1 MLKQL
6 KTLKGKVALGAGLI
20 TASSMASA
28 ASNVLGSVDFSGIG
42 TEVAA
47 AAAALA
53 AVYVIIAGAK
63 IALGFIKRA

>member
-20 TASSMASA
+20 AASGVASA
-28 ASNVLGSVDFSGIG
+28 DGVLGNVSFDSIKS
-42 TEVAA
+42 EVVT

-53 AVYVIIAGAK
+53 VVYVAIAGAK